1 MHLSIERLDF
11 ERDLIE
17 CGADG
22 IEVYETIDLD
32 KVDFDL
38 LRNSVESLKNET
50 NNNINSNN
58 GTNNK
63 ALKPPIINMKD
74 LIYMAREELIL
85 SSDVLNRLIQGENIL
100 VTLANAKPEQ
110 TDISKINNSKLILNS
125 KIQHLLDSQKF
136 FIEAQSRLKNS
147 LKIEN
152 DFYSNYCLHL
162 FNNNWFIQGLPDKK
176 LILDY
181 SYKNA
186 GSTFSENGIAEIIRD
201 ISGNLEEV
209 EVDSKLQENKKTNL
223 FLPHTRNKRVTIQK
237 FGNFDMELSRDEG
250 LFWDIWEKECKKS
263 SPVLR
268 QLSLAQSVIYE
279 LELFEMIQR
288 EAIRNEQLSRNS
300 FIRGKSITLQIS
312 STEIF
317 KFKLTPIKKNNEV
330 KAKSILTDI
339 DQSKEVKYSE
349 KVLEEAFFELISR
362 KKLRRFHK
370 EKNKTKESSKSGCD
384 IINDLIKKY
393 QFNTIN
399 KRIQATLFKLCKQFT
414 EMEKNCR
421 LTRSKRGESLFWD
434 FKFGDSIFEIEL
446 NSDMVIYCKG
456 KNGSFKVYN
465 EMELKNFLVLAAEK
479 S

>member
-125 KIQHLLDSQKF
+125 K
-136 FIEAQSRLKNS
+136 
-147 LKIEN
+147 
-152 DFYSNYCLHL
+152 
-162 FNNNWFIQGLPDKK
+162 IQGLPDKK

-446 NSDMVIYCKG
+446 NSDMVIFCKG